1 MYVSPNAGAG
11 DNLEPI
17 VIPSVI
23 PLFPLPNVVF
33 FPQTYLPLHV
43 FESRYRQMVRD
54 AAASHRMIGMVLLK
68 EGWESEY
75 EGRPPIFPVG
85 AVGRMVAVQS
95 LSDGRFNILLQGL
108 RRFELQD
115 EVGLEAYRQGKIT
128 LTEVAQPETKL
139 LPELRAEILKMVG
152 SFLLSH
158 EDGLALANFLKQPVD
173 DETLVHNLSFGI
185 DFTPLEKQFLL
196 EAESL
201 VQQARRLLDL
211 LQFKRYE
218 RTNSPAGW
226 G

>member
-1 MYVSPNAGAG
+1 MHVSPNTGAG
-11 DNLEPI
+11 GDPGPI
-17 VIPSVI
+17 AIPSVI

-33 FPQTYLPLHV
+33 FPRTYLPLHI
-43 FESRYRQMVRD
+43 FEPRYRHMVRD

-68 EGWESEY
+68 EGWESDY

-85 AVGRMVAVQS
+85 AVGRMVAVQN

-108 RRFELQD
+108 RRFEIQD
-115 EVGLEAYRQGKIT
+115 EIGVEPYRQGKIALKDFAPPEAT
-128 LTEVAQPETKL
+128 LP
-139 LPELRAEILKMVG
+139 PELRSDILKIVG
-152 SFLLSH
+152 NFLLSQ
-158 EDGLALANFLKQPVD
+158 EDGMALANFLKQPVD
-173 DETLVHNLSFGI
+173 DEALVHNLSFGL

-196 EAESL
+196 EADTV

-218 RTNSPAGW
+218 RNDSAGW